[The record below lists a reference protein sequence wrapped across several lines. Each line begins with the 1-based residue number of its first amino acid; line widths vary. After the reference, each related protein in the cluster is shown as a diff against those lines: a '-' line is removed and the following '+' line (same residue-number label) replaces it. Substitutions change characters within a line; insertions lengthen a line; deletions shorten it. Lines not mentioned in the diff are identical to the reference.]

1 MKSSTEKHINVI
13 VHRFEELDPTPW
25 DLIFSFFGVEGRS
38 GPRAYK
44 IYFRNEDLTEVYVF
58 RAARGTSTDTNV
70 HTGKLTEG
78 IKGVIVVVW
87 HSPNVVGGGYG
98 SSGEIGGGYEITK
111 FIPSFL
117 RMMLTD
123 MAYRPFQRLV

>member
-1 MKSSTEKHINVI
+1 MK
-13 VHRFEELDPTPW
+13 ELDPTLG
-25 DLIFSFFGVEGRS
+25 DRIYSLLGVEGRS
-38 GPRAYK
+38 DPRACN
-44 IYFRNEDLTEVYVF
+44 IYFRNEDFTEVYVF
-58 RAARGTSTDTNV
+58 LAARGTSTYTNV

-98 SSGEIGGGYEITK
+98 SSGEIGGGYEITN